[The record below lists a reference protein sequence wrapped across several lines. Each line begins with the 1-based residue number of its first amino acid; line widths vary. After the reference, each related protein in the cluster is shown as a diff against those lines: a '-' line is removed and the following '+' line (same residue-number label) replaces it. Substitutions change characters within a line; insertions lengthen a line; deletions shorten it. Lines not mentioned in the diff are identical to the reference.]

1 MNEMNQMNK
10 KQPNNRIDWNE
21 QKIKF
26 ITGAYKSL
34 REFAKRENLG
44 YNGNFLRMTKG
55 WVQQKAANR
64 MQIGCKIIEKIS
76 EEEINKAAAL
86 NSKIQTVSEMALNAA
101 EEFFKNKDYQRYAY
115 EEENYKTNED
125 GEYMRDSLGRRIPFR
140 DVEIAQAPFVQ
151 INKVKSAVDVIR
163 KITSVI
169 EKTSAHP
176 IKQSYDL
183 LNIKLKN
190 WDDELKNYT

>member
-1 MNEMNQMNK
+1 MNEMNEMNE

-21 QKIKF
+21 QKVKY
-26 ITGAYKSL
+26 ITGNCKSL
-34 REFAKRENLG
+34 REFAKEESLR
-44 YNGNFLRMTKG
+44 YNGNFLRMTKS
-55 WVQQKAANR
+55 WVQQKAKNR
-64 MQIGCKIIEKIS
+64 MQMGCKIIEKIS

-86 NSKIQTVSEMALNAA
+86 NSKIQTVSEMALNAT

-115 EEENYKTNED
+115 EERNYKTDED
-125 GEYMRDSLGRRIPFR
+125 GDYITDSDGYKITFR

-169 EKTSAHP
+169 EKTSAYP
-176 IKQSYDL
+176 IKQSDDL
-183 LNIKLKN
+183 LNSKIKILQ
-190 WDDELKNYT
+190 DELY

>member
-1 MNEMNQMNK
+1 MNEMNETH
-10 KQPNNRIDWNE
+10 NNCRIDWNE

-26 ITGAYKSL
+26 ITGCYKSL

-55 WVQQKAANR
+55 WVQEKAANR
-64 MQIGCKIIEKIS
+64 LQMGCKIIEKIS

-86 NSKIQTVSEMALNAA
+86 HSKIHTVSEMALNAA

-115 EEENYKTNED
+115 EEENYKTDEK
-125 GEYMRDSLGRRIPFR
+125 GEYLRDSLGHRIPFR

-151 INKVKSAVDVIR
+151 INKVKNAVDVIR

-169 EKTSAHP
+169 EKTSPHP
-176 IKQSYDL
+176 IKKSDDL
-183 LNIKLKN
+183 LNSKIKIRENDLA
-190 WDDELKNYT
+190 DYA